1 MEATEYEQRLLH
13 QCSRT
18 HERPGTPKTKN
29 ETNNICHQRWRV
41 VTIDNRIDP
50 KLQRCK
56 CGYTFTPTFLMKLL
70 MLWRGS
76 YTYRCPRC
84 QASMRLVLVHH
95 VVKTEQKTVD
105 KMEIWKHG

>member
-1 MEATEYEQRLLH
+1 M
-13 QCSRT
+13 
-18 HERPGTPKTKN
+18 
-29 ETNNICHQRWRV
+29 
-41 VTIDNRIDP
+41 DMDP

-84 QASMRLVLVHH
+84 QASMRLVLVYH
-95 VVKTEQKTVD
+95 VVKVD
-105 KMEIWKHG
+105 VKEVKGKEELWRKG